1 MRCGRFVE
9 IDGIQQL
16 GFEPDSFDL
25 GLWLRHEFTNCL
37 EDDPKL
43 AVVFL
48 FQFIKPPRE
57 SLVRTDHL
65 SKLNERSHDGNV
77 HLNPYYS

>member
-1 MRCGRFVE
+1 MQVDPAGEVGAGG
-9 IDGIQQL
+9 IDCVWQL

-25 GLWLRHEFTNCL
+25 GLWLRHEFTNGF

-48 FQFIKPPRE
+48 FQFIESPGKP
-57 SLVRTDHL
+57 LVR
-65 SKLNERSHDGNV
+65 
-77 HLNPYYS
+77 